1 MEQTPQAIPN
11 AEPVPEK
18 PSVPSTGGASRVLIM
33 DDEDSLARALAR
45 LLRRDGYVVETVSDG
60 RLGLDR
66 LRTRDYEVIL
76 CDLRMPELDGRG
88 VYRALERC
96 APHLCQRLIFLTGD
110 TLDPE
115 TNAFLA
121 QTGRPHLTKPFQAA
135 EFRQTMRRFLQQTL
149 E

>member
-1 MEQTPQAIPN
+1 MD
-11 AEPVPEK
+11 EK
-18 PSVPSTGGASRVLIM
+18 PPALPPPQVGLPAGGARRILIM
-33 DDEDSLARALAR
+33 DDEASLTRALAR

-66 LRTRDYEVIL
+66 LQTRDYDVIL
-76 CDLRMPELDGRG
+76 CDIRMPALDGRG
-88 VYRALERC
+88 VYHTLERC

-121 QTGRPHLTKPFQAA
+121 QTGQPHLSKPFRAA
-135 EFRQTMRRFLQQTL
+135 ECRQTIRRFLQQAL